1 MVKNLD
7 GVLFKEL
14 ISYGIKNL
22 KLHETIVNDMNVFP
36 VPDGDT
42 GTNMTMTLMNGYE
55 AIRNEEGS
63 LSDLASKFGY
73 AVAFGV
79 ISSQFFKGF
88 SESFVNTHNADAKL
102 FVEALE
108 KV

>member
-1 MVKNLD
+1 
-7 GVLFKEL
+7 
-14 ISYGIKNL
+14 
-22 KLHETIVNDMNVFP
+22 
-36 VPDGDT
+36 
-42 GTNMTMTLMNGYE
+42 NMTMTLMNGYE

-73 AVAFGV
+73 AVAFGARGNSGV